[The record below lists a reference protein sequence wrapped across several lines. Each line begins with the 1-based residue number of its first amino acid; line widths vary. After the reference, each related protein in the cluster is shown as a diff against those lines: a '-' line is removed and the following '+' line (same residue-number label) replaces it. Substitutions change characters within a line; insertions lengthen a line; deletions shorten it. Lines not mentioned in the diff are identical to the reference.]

1 MRTKRFITKITLLL
15 LLTLIAASAFAGCV
29 ESAPGEDS
37 GGFSTSAPVTESIGE
52 GAYSFDFTAVF
63 ADGTSKA
70 YHVSTDAGTVGEAL
84 FALDLIDGEESEFG
98 LYVKSVC
105 GAVADYDKDG
115 TYWALYVDGEMS
127 MVGVDSVKT
136 DEVSS
141 VEFRIEK

>member
-1 MRTKRFITKITLLL
+1 MRKERFFEKVALLL
-15 LLTLIAASAFAGCV
+15 LLTLIAASAFAGCG
-29 ESAPGEDS
+29 ESAPGEDF
-37 GGFSTSAPVTESIGE
+37 GGFSTPAPVSESIGE

-63 ADGTSKA
+63 ADGTSQA

-84 FALDLIDGEESEFG
+84 LALDLIDGEESEFG

-105 GAVADYDKDG
+105 GVVADYDKAG

-136 DEVSS
+136 GEVSS